1 MSTANEQKLH
11 NDVERIL
18 FSKEELEEICCR
30 LGKQIS
36 NDYKGK
42 NLYVISIL
50 KGAFVFLADLARHIT
65 EDIKID
71 FMAVSAYKDK
81 TYSSGRPQIRLDL
94 SQDICGKDV
103 LIVED
108 ILDSGVTLFHV
119 RNMLLSRNP
128 NSIKICTLL
137 NKEARR
143 DEKVKGIIK
152 ADYLG
157 AEVENE
163 FVVGYGLDYAEK
175 YRNLPYIG
183 ILKRSVYEK
192 EEKKEK

>member
-1 MSTANEQKLH
+1 MSTIKEQELH
-11 NDVERIL
+11 KDVERIL

-30 LGKQIS
+30 LGRQIS

-42 NLYVISIL
+42 SLYVISIL
-50 KGAFVFLADLARHIT
+50 KGAFVFLADLTRHIT
-65 EDIKID
+65 EDIEID
-71 FMAVSAYKDK
+71 FMSVSSYKDK
-81 TYSSGRPQIRLDL
+81 TEASGRPQIRLDL
-94 SQDICGKDV
+94 SSDICGKDV

-143 DEKVKGIIK
+143 DPKVKGIIK

-175 YRNLPYIG
+175 YRNLPDVC
-183 ILKRSVYEK
+183 ILKPEIYA
-192 EEKKEK
+192 